1 LVLAFIGDAVHTLF
15 VRESVMRDKELTIK
29 HYNKYCSTFCSA
41 KTQSLVL
48 DNIYDTLTEEEKDIV
63 RRARNAKT
71 NNVAK
76 NSTIEE
82 YKKATS
88 FEALVGFLHLENKQ
102 ERLNQILKSSLQVL
116 TVI

>member
-1 LVLAFIGDAVHTLF
+1 MAFIGDGVHTLF
-15 VRESVMRDKELTIK
+15 VRESVMREKELTIK

-48 DNIYDTLTEEEKDIV
+48 DSIFNTLTEEEKDVV

-88 FEALVGFLHLENKQ
+88 FEALVGFLYLEKRQ
-102 ERLNQILKSSLQVL
+102 ERLDEILKSSIQVL
-116 TVI
+116 GEK